1 VVLKVELP
9 LEPGVLRVIAAVQ
22 AGARAQGL
30 DPLLVGAAARDLLLV
45 NVFGQRPM
53 RATTDVDFAVV
64 LASWEAFEQ
73 LQARLV
79 QDHGFADD
87 PSQKQKLKFMAEG
100 DGAGT
105 TIDLVPFGEDLQVS
119 RRGLLW
125 PPELDV
131 YMTVSGFEEALG
143 SALLVELQEGL
154 QVKVASLAGLTI
166 LKLFAWGDRRL
177 RDNRDA
183 VDLQTLMRSYGA
195 AGNFDRM
202 TDPDQAL
209 DRYIELGGDE
219 EKTGAWLLG
228 IDCGRLASAET
239 ADGLRSLWGDENLR
253 EKLIDA
259 MAFDDRGIKG
269 ARERAADLLMW
280 LGEGVEEGKD
290 ESSRE
295 FADKRD

>member
-45 NVFGQRPM
+45 HVYGQRVR
-53 RATTDVDFAVV
+53 RATKDVDFAVA
-64 LASWEAFEQ
+64 LASWAAFEQ

-79 QDHGFADD
+79 RDHGFVDD
-87 PSQKQKLKFMAEG
+87 PSQKQRLTFRAEG

-105 TIDLVPFGEDLQVS
+105 TIDLVPFGEDLQVN
-119 RRGLLW
+119 RKALLW
-125 PPELDV
+125 PPEMDV

-143 SALLVELQEGL
+143 SAQLVELEEGL

-177 RDNRDA
+177 RDNKDA

-209 DRYIELGGDE
+209 DRFLEHGGDE

-228 IDCGRLASAET
+228 VDCGRLASAET
-239 ADGLRSLWGDENLR
+239 AAGLRSLWGDENLR

-259 MAFDDRGIKG
+259 MAFDDRGSKG
-269 ARERAADLLMW
+269 AREKAVELLR
-280 LGEGVEEGKD
+280 LLIEGFEEGKD
-290 ESSRE
+290 GPS
-295 FADKRD
+295 

>member
-9 LEPGVLRVIAAVQ
+9 LEPGMLRVIAAVQ

-45 NVFGQRPM
+45 HVYGQRVR
-53 RATTDVDFAVV
+53 RATKDVDFAVA

-79 QDHGFADD
+79 RDHGFIDD
-87 PSQKQKLKFMAEG
+87 PSQKQRLTFKAEG
-100 DGAGT
+100 EGAGT
-105 TIDLVPFGEDLQVS
+105 TIDLVPFGEDLQVN
-119 RRGLLW
+119 RKALLW
-125 PPELDV
+125 PPEMDV

-143 SALLVELQEGL
+143 SAQLVELEEGL

-177 RDNRDA
+177 RDNKDA

-202 TDPDQAL
+202 TDPDQAW
-209 DRYIELGGDE
+209 DRYFSLDCDE
-219 EKTGAWLLG
+219 EKNGAWLLG
-228 IDCGRLASAET
+228 LDAGRIVSSVTMASLQE
-239 ADGLRSLWGDENLR
+239 LLGDTNRR
-253 EKLIDA
+253 EQLIDG
-259 MAFDDRGIKG
+259 MASEDRGIKG
-269 ARERAADLLMW
+269 ARQKSDQLLG
-280 LGEGVEEGKD
+280 LFIEGLEEG
-290 ESSRE
+290 
-295 FADKRD
+295 AGA

>member
-1 VVLKVELP
+1 
-9 LEPGVLRVIAAVQ
+9 
-22 AGARAQGL
+22 
-30 DPLLVGAAARDLLLV
+30 
-45 NVFGQRPM
+45 
-53 RATTDVDFAVV
+53 
-64 LASWEAFEQ
+64 
-73 LQARLV
+73 
-79 QDHGFADD
+79 
-87 PSQKQKLKFMAEG
+87 
-100 DGAGT
+100 
-105 TIDLVPFGEDLQVS
+105 
-119 RRGLLW
+119 
-125 PPELDV
+125 
-131 YMTVSGFEEALG
+131 
-143 SALLVELQEGL
+143 VELQEGL

-269 ARERAADLLMW
+269 ARERAADLLM
-280 LGEGVEEGKD
+280 LLVEGFEEGKD

>member
-1 VVLKVELP
+1 MVLKVELP

-45 NVFGQRPM
+45 HVYGQRVR
-53 RATTDVDFAVV
+53 RATKDVDFAVA
-64 LASWEAFEQ
+64 LASWAAFEQ

-79 QDHGFADD
+79 RDHGFVDD
-87 PSQKQKLKFMAEG
+87 PSQKQRLTFKAEG

-105 TIDLVPFGEDLQVS
+105 TIDLVPFGEDLQVN
-119 RRGLLW
+119 RKALLW
-125 PPELDV
+125 PPEMDV

-143 SALLVELQEGL
+143 SALQVELEEGL

-177 RDNRDA
+177 RDNKDA
-183 VDLQTLMRSYGA
+183 VDLQTLMRSYGE
-195 AGNFDRM
+195 AGNYDRM
-202 TDPDQAL
+202 TDPDQAW
-209 DRYIELGGDE
+209 DRYPELGCND

-228 IDCGRLASAET
+228 VDCGRLASAET
-239 ADGLRSLWGDENLR
+239 TDGLRSLWGDENLR

-269 ARERAADLLMW
+269 ARERAEHLLE
-280 LGEGVEEGKD
+280 LFLDGFEESK
-290 ESSRE
+290 
-295 FADKRD
+295 AKPP

>member
-1 VVLKVELP
+1 MVLKVELP

-45 NVFGQRPM
+45 HVYGQRVR
-53 RATTDVDFAVV
+53 RATKDVDFAVALV
-64 LASWEAFEQ
+64 SWAAFEQ

-79 QDHGFADD
+79 RDHGFIDD
-87 PSQKQKLKFMAEG
+87 PSQKQRLTFKAEG

-105 TIDLVPFGEDLQVS
+105 TIDLVPFGEDLQVN
-119 RRGLLW
+119 RKALLW
-125 PPELDV
+125 PPEMDV

-143 SALLVELQEGL
+143 SAQLVELEEGL

-177 RDNRDA
+177 RDNKDA
-183 VDLQTLMRSYGA
+183 VDLQTLMRSYGE
-195 AGNFDRM
+195 AGNYDRM
-202 TDPDQAL
+202 TDPNQAW
-209 DRYIELGGDE
+209 DRYQELGCND

-228 IDCGRLASAET
+228 VDCGRLASAET
-239 ADGLRSLWGDENLR
+239 TDGLRSLWGDENLC

-269 ARERAADLLMW
+269 ARERAEVLLDLFL
-280 LGEGVEEGKD
+280 EGFEEARKD
-290 ESSRE
+290 QE
-295 FADKRD
+295 

>member
-1 VVLKVELP
+1 MVLKLQLP

-22 AGARAQGL
+22 AGAQSQGVE
-30 DPLLVGAAARDLLLV
+30 PLLVGAAARDLLLV
-45 NVFGQRPM
+45 HVYGQRVR
-53 RATTDVDFAVV
+53 RATKDVDFAVA

-73 LQARLV
+73 LQAHLV
-79 QDHGFADD
+79 REHGFVDD
-87 PSQKQKLKFMAEG
+87 PSQKQRLTFKAEG

-105 TIDLVPFGEDLQVS
+105 TIDLVPFGEDLQVN
-119 RRGLLW
+119 RKALLW
-125 PPELDV
+125 PPEMDV

-143 SALLVELQEGL
+143 SAQLVELEEGL

-177 RDNRDA
+177 RDNKDA
-183 VDLQTLMRSYGA
+183 VDLQTLLRSYGA

-202 TDPDQAL
+202 TDPDQAF
-209 DRYIELGGDE
+209 DRYLELGGDE

-228 IDCGRLASAET
+228 VDCGRLASAET

-259 MAFDDRGIKG
+259 MAFDERGIKG
-269 ARERAADLLMW
+269 ARERAAELLA
-280 LGEGVEEGKD
+280 LYLEGFTD
-290 ESSRE
+290 SRTE
-295 FADKRD
+295 ME

>member
-1 VVLKVELP
+1 M
-9 LEPGVLRVIAAVQ
+9 IAAVQ
-22 AGARAQGL
+22 ADGQAQGL
-30 DPLLVGAAARDLLLV
+30 DPLLVEAAARYLLLV
-45 NVFGQRPM
+45 HVHGQRVR
-53 RATTDVDFAVV
+53 RATKDVDFAVA

-87 PSQKQKLKFMAEG
+87 PSQRQRLTFRAKG

-125 PPELDV
+125 PPEMDV

-177 RDNRDA
+177 RGNKDA

-195 AGNFDRM
+195 AGNFDRL

-209 DRYIELGGDE
+209 DRHLELGGDE

-228 IDCGRLASAET
+228 LDCGGLASAET
-239 ADGLRSLWGDENLR
+239 AEGLRSLWVDGNQR
-253 EKLIDA
+253 EKLINA
-259 MAFDDRGIKG
+259 MASDDRGIRG
-269 ARERAADLLMW
+269 ARDRASQLLT
-280 LGEGVEEGKD
+280 LFLEGFENSQTPVIG
-290 ESSRE
+290 R
-295 FADKRD
+295 

>member
-1 VVLKVELP
+1 MVLKLELP

-22 AGARAQGL
+22 AGAQAQGVE
-30 DPLLVGAAARDLLLV
+30 PLLVGAAARDLLLV
-45 NVFGQRPM
+45 HVYGQRVR
-53 RATTDVDFAVV
+53 RATKDVDFAVA

-87 PSQKQKLKFMAEG
+87 PSQKQRLTFKADGEG
-100 DGAGT
+100 SGT
-105 TIDLVPFGEDLQVS
+105 TIDLVPFGEDLQVN
-119 RRGLLW
+119 RRALLW
-125 PPELDV
+125 PPEMDV

-143 SALLVELQEGL
+143 SAQLVELEEGL

-177 RDNRDA
+177 RDNKDA

-209 DRYIELGGDE
+209 DRYIELGGNE

-239 ADGLRSLWGDENLR
+239 VDGLRSLWGDEVRR

-259 MAFDDRGIKG
+259 MESEDRGI
-269 ARERAADLLMW
+269 R
-280 LGEGVEEGKD
+280 
-290 ESSRE
+290 SSRE
-295 FADKRD
+295 RVAELLILFLEGFEGAQEGRPG